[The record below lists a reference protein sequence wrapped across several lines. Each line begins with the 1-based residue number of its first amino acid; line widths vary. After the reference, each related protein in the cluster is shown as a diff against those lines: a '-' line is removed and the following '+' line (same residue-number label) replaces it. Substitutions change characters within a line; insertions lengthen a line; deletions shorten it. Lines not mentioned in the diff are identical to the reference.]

1 MIFKDRYEAGKK
13 LAEALSA
20 YEGRTDVAV
29 LALPR
34 GGVPVGYELA
44 KALNAPLDIF
54 LVRKLGVP
62 GHEELAM
69 GAIASN
75 DVMVLNEGI
84 INAYGISERTLETVA
99 SRERSEMRRREVLYR
114 GDRPRL
120 DVRGKS
126 VILVDDGF
134 ATGASMRA
142 AVTAVR
148 GQRPSY
154 VVVAVPTAPPETCES
169 FEAVVDEVVCLITPQ
184 PFAAVGY
191 WFEDFSQTT
200 DEEVRELLE
209 EAGSRFREYELAR
222 LEREESYEPRA
233 EA

>member
-1 MIFKDRYEAGKK
+1 MIFKDRYEAGEK
-13 LAEALSA
+13 LAEALSN
-20 YEGRTDVAV
+20 YFGRSDLVV

-34 GGVPVGYELA
+34 GGVPVGFQLA
-44 KALNAPLDIF
+44 KALHAPLDVY

-75 DVMVLNEGI
+75 DVMVLNEGV
-84 INAYGISERTLETVA
+84 INAYGISERQLQEVA
-99 SRERSEMRRREVLYR
+99 ERERKEIVRRAFLYR
-114 GDRPRL
+114 GDRPQL
-120 DVRGKS
+120 DLANKT

-142 AVTAVR
+142 AATAVW
-148 GQRPSY
+148 QLQPAY
-154 VVVAVPTAPPETCES
+154 ILVAVPTAPPETCES
-169 FEAVVDEVVCLITPQ
+169 FEPIVDEVVCLITPT

-191 WFEDFSQTT
+191 WYEDFSQTT
-200 DEEVRELLE
+200 DEEVRELLDR
-209 EAGSRFREYELAR
+209 ARNGFQQHELAR
-222 LEREESYEPRA
+222 RENKEHYEPRT